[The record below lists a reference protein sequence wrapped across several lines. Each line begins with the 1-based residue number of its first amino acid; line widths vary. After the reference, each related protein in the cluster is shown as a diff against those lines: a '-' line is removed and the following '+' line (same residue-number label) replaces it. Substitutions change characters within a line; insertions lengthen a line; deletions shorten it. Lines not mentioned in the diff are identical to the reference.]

1 MPAHALA
8 TPPLVEPLRRIQFAI
23 LDLVRRAQGRA
34 LGAAGFD
41 PSELPYRVV
50 AAGDHWR
57 LRDYAGSDASASLL
71 IVAAPIKRP
80 YIWDLAPTVSAI
92 RYCLDR
98 RLHVYLMEWTA
109 PTHTK
114 GSVGLDECVKAIA
127 ECVVKIAS
135 QSNGTKPFLIGHSLG
150 GTLAAVFGAYDP
162 QAIRGLLLLGAP
174 LCFQPATSRF
184 RDALVSIVPPDLTD
198 NGLVPGS
205 LLSHASALASPNTFL
220 WSRLLDAAMSM
231 GDLRALE
238 IHLRVERWA
247 LDEAPLP
254 GKLVQQIVGGCIA
267 KTDSA
272 VGPSPCGI
280 APLFHRVSISPRLRW
295 STHPTRLRG
304 CAVRLDRT
312 APWGYADEKRCHY
325 QIRRRDRSRV
335 AAPWHSC
342 RPRGLRPRLAGH
354 PGLARSAQRGANPG
368 LTGLP
373 GPGVDRG
380 DRSDAR

>member
-1 MPAHALA
+1 
-8 TPPLVEPLRRIQFAI
+8 
-23 LDLVRRAQGRA
+23 
-34 LGAAGFD
+34 
-41 PSELPYRVV
+41 VV

-57 LRDYAGSDASASLL
+57 LRDYAGCDASASLL

-80 YIWDLAPTVSAI
+80 YIWDLAPTVSAV

-114 GSVGLDECVKAIA
+114 GSVGLDECVKAMA

-254 GKLVQQIVGGCIA
+254 GKLVQQIVEGLYRENPWDPHRAGSHHWSIVSQSPHACGGQHI
-267 KTDSA
+267 
-272 VGPSPCGI
+272 
-280 APLFHRVSISPRLRW
+280 R
-295 STHPTRLRG
+295 RG

-373 GPGVDRG
+373 GPGIDRG